1 MKKNNYLLLAIMM
14 VTLLISCEDI
24 LEEDISDNQILI
36 LSPNSKDTIHGN
48 SVQFLWET
56 IEGATDYKIQIYS
69 DNSIV
74 EDTIVNNTPFT
85 RVLSNGNFEWR
96 IKGQNN
102 AYQTQFNF
110 PVSFTV
116 VETSDLTNQTL
127 ILNSPS
133 SGIYTNDAEILFVWS
148 SVPLATKYTFEL
160 QRVEQNG
167 GINTIFIQE
176 GILETSITLDAMTID
191 EDAEYIW
198 QVKALNETSETSFTS
213 RNFFIDN
220 VDPPLPSL
228 LSPEFEAVFNLTDI
242 IQFSWNFSSDPGI
255 IDSEIEGYYEISS
268 DDNFNIIVESGSTV
282 QEFIDV
288 TFQNEGTYYWRV
300 RGEDDAGNI
309 GVFNEGGKL
318 IVNE

>member
-1 MKKNNYLLLAIMM
+1 MRKINYILLAILM
-14 VTLLISCEDI
+14 VSPLISCEDI
-24 LEEDISDNQILI
+24 LEEDISSNQITI
-36 LSPNSKDTIHGN
+36 LSPNSRDTIQGN
-48 SVQFLWET
+48 SVQFLWDP
-56 IEGATDYKIQIYS
+56 IDGATEYTIQIYT

-74 EDTIVNNTPFT
+74 EDTIVSKTPFT

-133 SGIYTNDAEILFVWS
+133 SGIFTNETDILFVWS

-167 GINTIFIQE
+167 GISTVFIQE
-176 GILETSITLDAMTID
+176 DIIETSIALDAMTID
-191 EDAEYIW
+191 EDAEYEW
-198 QVKALNETSETSFTS
+198 QVKALNETSETPFSS
-213 RNFFIDN
+213 RNFFIDS
-220 VDPPLPSL
+220 VDPPIPSL
-228 LSPEFEAVFNLTDI
+228 LSPKFEEVFNLVDI

-255 IDSEIEGYYEISS
+255 VDSEIEGYYEISS
-268 DDNFNIIVESGSTV
+268 DENFNIILESGSNI
-282 QEFIDV
+282 QESIDI

-300 RGEDDAGNI
+300 RGEDEAGNI